1 MSLEAF
7 SEYLLLEKKY
17 SNHTALAYIKDAET
31 FQEFLNT
38 HHNSINITQVGY
50 SEIRQWIVELVNS
63 GISNRTINRKVSSLY
78 SYYKFLLKT
87 QHLEVNPLKQHKA
100 LKIGKKVQL
109 PFSEQELNIEKSL
122 INMKGVKSCDVD
134 AINYQLNVIVFEP
147 EKNNNSIEIDDI
159 KIVLANN
166 NVEIKNYT
174 QKVIID

>member
-1 MSLEAF
+1 MKKLLIILPLFLSFGVF
-7 SEYLLLEKKY
+7 SQ
-17 SNHTALAYIKDAET
+17 ET
-31 FQEFLNT
+31 
-38 HHNSINITQVGY
+38 HGS
-50 SEIRQWIVELVNS
+50 
-63 GISNRTINRKVSSLY
+63 RTI
-78 SYYKFLLKT
+78 SYTVDLDHLK
-87 QHLEVNPLKQHKA
+87 
-100 LKIGKKVQL
+100 
-109 PFSEQELNIEKSL
+109 FSEQELNIEKSL